1 MNVQEEML
9 NFQQQYLL
17 NYELMNVTYKINNM
31 ANKTKGLKRKAIK
44 KKYDKWKRIEKNN
57 LPSGQHFRL
66 TCLKDLRKAELK
78 SKKKIKK

>member
-1 MNVQEEML
+1 
-9 NFQQQYLL
+9 
-17 NYELMNVTYKINNM
+17 M